1 MSFEQIVIESLV
13 CPTRDE
19 GHRVLTAPGGNLSRD
34 TLSPYP
40 VFFLSS
46 PLFTTAL
53 SIYLVFVFLIYFPL
67 LECKSMSPAE
77 V

>member
-1 MSFEQIVIESLV
+1 MSFERIVIESLL
-13 CPTRDE
+13 CPTKDE
-19 GHRVLTAPGGNLSRD
+19 GHRVLTAPGDNLSRD
-34 TLSPYP
+34 TFSHFP

-46 PLFTTAL
+46 PLFTTTL
-53 SIYLVFVFLIYFPL
+53 SIYLVFAFLIYVPL